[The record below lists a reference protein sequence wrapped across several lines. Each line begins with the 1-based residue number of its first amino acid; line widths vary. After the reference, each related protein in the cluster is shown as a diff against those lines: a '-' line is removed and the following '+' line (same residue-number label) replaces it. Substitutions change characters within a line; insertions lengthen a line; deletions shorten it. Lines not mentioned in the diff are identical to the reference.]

1 MDGLGAP
8 MGGSFRQIM
17 GAGMYGEDWGCGEA
31 DFVGK
36 GLDVG

>member
-1 MDGLGAP
+1 MD
-8 MGGSFRQIM
+8 GSFRRFV
-17 GAGMYGEDWGCGEA
+17 GAGMYGEDWACREA